1 MMNLTTVEY
10 PNAVPTATP
19 AGTCSA
25 RIRIGAVMVPAPTPV
40 RAMMTA
46 IMNPIRYSIAI
57 GAPPGLVKEA
67 MDAMGPF
74 GQGVMWR
81 LYTSLVGKLAVI
93 MPAPTPRQ
101 GNWMSFEMLWC
112 R

>member
-57 GAPPGLVKEA
+57 GAPPGFREGGDERL
-67 MDAMGPF
+67 GPIRARRNVEIVYQF
-74 GQGVMWR
+74 GR
-81 LYTSLVGKLAVI
+81 ETCSNYAC
-93 MPAPTPRQ
+93 ADPTP
-101 GNWMSFEMLWC
+101 G
-112 R
+112 